1 MDTLETPVK
10 VNALTKLRSHML
22 SLSESERRV
31 AAWILEHAEEALY
44 LSMSQ
49 IAQAC
54 DVSDTTVLRMCR
66 TAGYDGF
73 THLKLSLAQVAAS
86 PTQLVHENV
95 CASDD
100 ALTIV
105 RKVFSSNIQSLY
117 DTLAVVNEADLNRV
131 IAYIEQAGEIL
142 VGGVGGS
149 SIVAQSLYQR
159 IYRLGIRCDAPLDVQ
174 LQIMHASILNPG
186 DLAIAISYSGN
197 TKDIHLLLQEAR
209 KSGANTVLITGNA
222 QSKAA
227 EFADLVLMSV
237 SHEIR
242 SDTIAARIS
251 QLSLVDALYVLYS
264 LKHLDQTL
272 DVEKK
277 FINSIIS
284 KSY

>member
-1 MDTLETPVK
+1 M
-10 VNALTKLRSHML
+10 
-22 SLSESERRV
+22 
-31 AAWILEHAEEALY
+31 
-44 LSMSQ
+44 
-49 IAQAC
+49 
-54 DVSDTTVLRMCR
+54 
-66 TAGYDGF
+66 
-73 THLKLSLAQVAAS
+73 AAS

-131 IAYIEQAGEIL
+131 IAYIGQAGEIL

-174 LQIMHASILNPG
+174 LQIMHASILNRGTWQLPFPIPG
-186 DLAIAISYSGN
+186 N
-197 TKDIHLLLQEAR
+197 KDIHLLLQEAR
-209 KSGANTVLITGNA
+209 KSGANTVLITETPNRKRLNSRSCA
-222 QSKAA
+222 D
-227 EFADLVLMSV
+227 ECFARNPQRYNCSP
-237 SHEIR
+237 HFTAFTGGR
-242 SDTIAARIS
+242 SF
-251 QLSLVDALYVLYS
+251 VLYS